1 MLELIRKLRYLLTPR
16 ERWQAGLLF
25 VLMTG
30 GAVLEMVGVGAIP
43 AFVALLSDP
52 EAARDLPVL
61 GPQIEGLDELAPET
75 LVLYGALVLLAV
87 YLVKNSYLAVLSV
100 IQSRYVFNRQVRI
113 GGKLFAAYLHSPYPF
128 HLQRNT
134 AELLRN
140 ANTESMQVVGAGLM
154 PLMML
159 TMEGLTVTAILLL
172 LLAVEPL
179 ASLVA
184 LVILGGTTV
193 LFLRLV
199 RRRVQH
205 HGEQIQYRYGKMIQ
219 AVNEGLG
226 GIKVTKVL
234 GRERQFLQTYAAHA
248 GLYAR
253 AGRVRQVLIEVPR
266 LFLETAAVGGL
277 LGVAVLLL
285 AQGRPSTEIVPTL
298 ALLAVAVVRM
308 LPSFNRITGAITMIR
323 FGKFAVGVVH
333 DDLRQLDRG
342 GAGDPAAPLP
352 FHEAIRLDDI
362 TYQYPG
368 AAEPSLRGVSLEIPK
383 GSVVGFVGPTGA
395 GKTTLV
401 DVILGLLDPTDG
413 RVLVDGRDLHGREAA
428 WQRQAGYVPQDVYLA
443 DDTIRNNV
451 AFGLADADI
460 DETALWRAV
469 DAAQAREF
477 VERLPGGLDTVVGE
491 RGVRLSGGQR
501 QRLGIARAL
510 YHDPEVLVLDEAT
523 SALDHDTER
532 AVMDAVEHLR
542 GSRTILLIAHR
553 ISTVQGCDR
562 VVEVARG
569 RVGEGTVPATSLPQ
583 KRSEAP

>member
-1 MLELIRKLRYLLTPR
+1 M
-16 ERWQAGLLF
+16 
-25 VLMTG
+25 
-30 GAVLEMVGVGAIP
+30 
-43 AFVALLSDP
+43 
-52 EAARDLPVL
+52 PVL
-61 GPQIEGLDELAPET
+61 GPQIQRLEGLEPEA
-75 LVLYGALVLLAV
+75 LVLYGALLLLAV
-87 YLVKNSYLAVLSV
+87 YLVKNTYLAVLSV
-100 IQSRYVFNRQVRI
+100 LQARYVFNRQVRI
-113 GGKLFAAYLHSPYPF
+113 GGRLLEAYLHSPYPF

-140 ANTESMQVVGAGLM
+140 VNTEAMQVVGAGLM
-154 PLMML
+154 PLMLL
-159 TMEGLTVTAILLL
+159 TMEGLTVAAILLL

-205 HGEQIQYRYGKMIQ
+205 HGEQIQFHYGKMIQ

-234 GRERQFLQTYAAHA
+234 GRERQFLHTYAGHA

-285 AQGRPSTEIVPTL
+285 AQGRPTTEIVPTL

-323 FGKFAVGVVH
+323 FGRFAIGVVH
-333 DDLRQLDRG
+333 DDLQLLASG
-342 GAGDPAAPLP
+342 GPAAPPAPLP
-352 FHEAIRLDDI
+352 FREEVRLEDVS
-362 TYQYPG
+362 YMYPG
-368 AAEPSLRGVSLEIPK
+368 AAEPSLSGVSLEIPR

-401 DVILGLLDPTDG
+401 DVILGLLDPSDG
-413 RVLVDGRDLHGREAA
+413 RVLVDGQDLRGHEAD
-428 WQRQAGYVPQDVYLA
+428 WQRQAGYVPQDVYLS
-443 DDTIRNNV
+443 DDTIRRNV
-451 AFGLADADI
+451 AFGLADDEI
-460 DETALWRAV
+460 DEGAVWRAV

-477 VERLPGGLDTVVGE
+477 VERLPQGLDTLVGE

-532 AVMDAVEHLR
+532 AVMEAVEHLR

-553 ISTVQGCDR
+553 LSTVESCDR
-562 VVEVARG
+562 VVEVRSG
-569 RVGEGTVPATSLPQ
+569 RVGQGAAGQEPLPQ
-583 KRSEAP
+583 SVPGAK